1 MPWEEGG
8 IIQKS
13 WWQTAPLDCKKAWW
27 QIHWQKGDNM
37 REPGAMNASEPHEP
51 RGAKAWHFARTT
63 LLGSSMFKRSTL
75 VPTNAHELCK
85 CSNGLAFSCLFPC
98 LACNLIAILVSVLPL
113 NKVQKPDY
121 CKSTGERK
129 QCQSSL
135 CRQLRVSSSPSLL
148 KDVSCQ

>member
-1 MPWEEGG
+1 
-8 IIQKS
+8 
-13 WWQTAPLDCKKAWW
+13 
-27 QIHWQKGDNM
+27 M

-121 CKSTGERK
+121 CKSTGEK
-129 QCQSSL
+129 TMSVESM
-135 CRQLRVSSSPSLL
+135 
-148 KDVSCQ
+148 